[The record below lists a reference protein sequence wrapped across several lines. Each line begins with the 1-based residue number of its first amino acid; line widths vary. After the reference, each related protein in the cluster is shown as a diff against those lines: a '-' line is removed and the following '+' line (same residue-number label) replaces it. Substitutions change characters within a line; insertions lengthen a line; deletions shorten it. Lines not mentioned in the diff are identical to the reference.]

1 MYLQVPQY
9 NTVDK
14 TWSYKVFEE
23 KKEWINY
30 LRDKFKS
37 PGQYALHETKEW
49 IKPRLEFNAT
59 GMYTQFVKNS
69 KSYKDFWLKEGVKA
83 VKGIIYKTG
92 SDEFYVTGAYYF
104 YLNYCPITIKHENNR
119 NTFPELWD
127 SDYHIFM
134 YFDLSKELNLY
145 SGVNKCRQKGFS
157 YKIGAIIIRDM
168 WFKSHQSVKLW
179 TKGDDNMKSVWGVL
193 QSNRQWLLK
202 NTGWLRNFKK
212 DDQKERDW
220 HMLWKVNEGG
230 KQTERGRDNKL
241 RGILTS
247 KESTALV
254 GGYNTLAIGDEVGVN
269 PNLLEQ
275 ITYIEPS
282 IKAGGLLTGNLIV
295 GGSVGELK
303 DCEDLR
309 KITYNPKDYG
319 FLGTPDIADRN
330 QMRLPFIAT
339 QWNYIDYLLDED
351 GETIIGKTK
360 YYDDDGNSNIEAAL
374 AQIEITRESKKRQDQ
389 GSYLKYCSQNPI
401 NLDEMYQMRE
411 TNVFPVPKLNKQA
424 LWLEAN
430 YTPSTYELIYGDDGK
445 VEAIEM
451 KKQLVTDFPL
461 KGESFRE
468 GAVCIEELP
477 VSDKPF
483 IYYAGIDPVK
493 NLIGKGESL
502 MSCYIYQALYQE
514 GNEMKGGKIVA
525 WYTGR
530 FHDDDDTFEVVRKLC
545 KFYNARMA
553 IESDEGAFI
562 EWMKG
567 KGDKGM
573 MMKRHEFP
581 FLKDLVP
588 NSGIGDE
595 YGIKMNTGGTV
606 SRVKNFVFS
615 SAIQYM
621 EEVLGE
627 LEIGNSKHK
636 YYGVERLKDPM
647 LVKEFLNYG
656 KGNFDRVISA
666 CIAIATGRA
675 YEASNVV
682 QKINKTEVI
691 HTERAVVP
699 SMVNLTYKSFFKNR
713 F

>member
-1 MYLQVPQY
+1 M
-9 NTVDK
+9 
-14 TWSYKVFEE
+14 
-23 KKEWINY
+23 
-30 LRDKFKS
+30 
-37 PGQYALHETKEW
+37 
-49 IKPRLEFNAT
+49 
-59 GMYTQFVKNS
+59 
-69 KSYKDFWLKEGVKA
+69 
-83 VKGIIYKTG
+83 
-92 SDEFYVTGAYYF
+92 
-104 YLNYCPITIKHENNR
+104 
-119 NTFPELWD
+119 
-127 SDYHIFM
+127 
-134 YFDLSKELNLY
+134 
-145 SGVNKCRQKGFS
+145 
-157 YKIGAIIIRDM
+157 
-168 WFKSHQSVKLW
+168 
-179 TKGDDNMKSVWGVL
+179 
-193 QSNRQWLLK
+193 
-202 NTGWLRNFKK
+202 
-212 DDQKERDW
+212 
-220 HMLWKVNEGG
+220 WKVNENG

-275 ITYIEPS
+275 ITYVEPS
-282 IKAGGLLTGNLIV
+282 IKAGGLLTGQLIV

-319 FLGTPDIADRN
+319 FFGVPDIWDKT
-330 QMRLPFIAT
+330 QMRLPFICT

-360 YYDDDGNSNIEAAL
+360 YYDDDGNSDIQGAL
-374 AQIEITRESKKRQDQ
+374 KQIEIVRESKKRQDA
-389 GSYLKYCSQNPI
+389 GSFLKFCSQNPI
-401 NLDEMYQMRE
+401 SLDEMYQMRE
-411 TNVFPVPKLNKQA
+411 TNIFPIPKLNKQS

-430 YTPSTYELIYGDDGK
+430 YQPTTYELIYDEQGK
-445 VEAIEM
+445 VDAVEM

-461 KGESFRE
+461 KNDSFRE

-477 VSDKPF
+477 VSTRPF

-493 NLIGKGESL
+493 NLIGRGESL
-502 MSCYIYQALYQE
+502 MSCYIYQAIYQE

-530 FHDDDDTFEVVRKLC
+530 FHDDEDTFEIVRKLC

-567 KGDKGM
+567 KGDRNM

-595 YGIKMNTGGTV
+595 YGIKMNTGGTQ
-606 SRVKNFVFS
+606 SRVKNFIFS
-615 SAIQYM
+615 SVIQYM
-621 EEVLGE
+621 DEVLGE
-627 LEIGNSKHK
+627 LTVGTAKHK
-636 YYGVERLKDPM
+636 YHGVERIKDPM
-647 LVKEFLNYG
+647 AIKEFLNYG
-656 KGNFDRVISA
+656 KGNYDRVISI

-675 YEASNVV
+675 YENSNVM
-682 QKINKTEVI
+682 QRISKEEVKV
-691 HTERAVVP
+691 HEKFVMP
-699 SMVNLTYKSFFKNR
+699 SMANLKYQSFFKNR